1 MELMKTYTE
10 KERQIEVINDVD
22 VLVVGGG
29 PAGVGAAIGAA
40 KAGAS
45 TMLVEA
51 MGSFGGMW
59 TNGLVIT
66 LAGFNSW
73 LRPYRRCVDGVMGEW
88 IAMAEKKGGVE
99 NNRSWVLSSDPEIM
113 KLTADELLL
122 KYQVRCLLHTWMAD
136 VIVEE
141 NKVKGGHCRECGWA

>member
-40 KAGAS
+40 KTGTS

-51 MGSFGGMW
+51 MGSFGHGRMDC
-59 TNGLVIT
+59 NG
-66 LAGFNSW
+66 
-73 LRPYRRCVDGVMGEW
+73 
-88 IAMAEKKGGVE
+88 
-99 NNRSWVLSSDPEIM
+99 
-113 KLTADELLL
+113 
-122 KYQVRCLLHTWMAD
+122 
-136 VIVEE
+136 
-141 NKVKGGHCRECGWA
+141 